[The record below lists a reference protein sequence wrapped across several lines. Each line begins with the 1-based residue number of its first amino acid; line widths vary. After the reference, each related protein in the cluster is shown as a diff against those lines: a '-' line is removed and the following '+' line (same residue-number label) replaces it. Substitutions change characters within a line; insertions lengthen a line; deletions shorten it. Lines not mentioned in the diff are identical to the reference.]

1 MSQIDTQSLMLQMRS
16 LAAQAQSK
24 PVDSLTEVP
33 SVGQKETGQETGQEM
48 ADGFAD
54 LLAKSVEAVSAEQHK
69 AGDMKKSFEQ
79 GDPDMELSEVMLQAQ
94 KASLS
99 FQAMTQ
105 IRNKLVE
112 AYKTVINM
120 PM

>member
-1 MSQIDTQSLMLQMRS
+1 MSQIDTQSLMLQMRT
-16 LAAQAQSK
+16 LAAQAEAK
-24 PVDSLTEVP
+24 PVENLTEVK
-33 SVGQKETGQETGQEM
+33 QTGQEKV
-48 ADGFAD
+48 DGFAD
-54 LLAKSVEAVSAEQHK
+54 LLEKSVEAVSAEQHK
-69 AGDMKKSFEQ
+69 AGNMKSAFEK
-79 GDPDMELSEVMLQAQ
+79 GDPDMELSEVMLQVQ

-105 IRNKLVE
+105 VRNKLVE